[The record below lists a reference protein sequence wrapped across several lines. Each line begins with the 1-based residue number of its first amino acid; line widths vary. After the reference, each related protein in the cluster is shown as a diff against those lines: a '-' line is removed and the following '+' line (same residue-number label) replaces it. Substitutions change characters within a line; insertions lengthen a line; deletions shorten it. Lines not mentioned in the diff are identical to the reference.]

1 MSEPTTNTN
10 GKAAS
15 NGQAVTNGQASTN
28 GQARKTTSRKPASQ
42 QDIAALIARTIRFRT
57 SLHDLTHQASDL
69 VKALKQHRRQSKA
82 VEATLATIKQLKSL
96 AG

>member
-15 NGQAVTNGQASTN
+15 NGQAVTNEQASTN
-28 GQARKTTSRKPASQ
+28 GQARKTTSRKASQ
-42 QDIAALIARTIRFRT
+42 QDIAALIERTIRFRS

-82 VEATLATIKQLKSL
+82 VETTLASLKQLKTL
-96 AG
+96 GV